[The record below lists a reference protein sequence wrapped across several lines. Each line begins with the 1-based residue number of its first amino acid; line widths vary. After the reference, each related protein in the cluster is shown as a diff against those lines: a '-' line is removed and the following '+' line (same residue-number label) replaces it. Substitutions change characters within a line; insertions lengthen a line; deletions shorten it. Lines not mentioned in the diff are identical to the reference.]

1 VSQPSQRSAVL
12 RRLLRA
18 VPIAIVVVAVTVLF
32 FAPSAEGRVRPPA
45 VPDPGTWPMVS
56 LVGLFV
62 LATVVPA
69 SVVVLVLR
77 RRY

>member
-1 VSQPSQRSAVL
+1 MSPLV

-32 FAPSAEGRVRPPA
+32 FAPSAEGRARPAA
-45 VPDPGTWPMVS
+45 VPPSEWPMVS
-56 LVGLFV
+56 LVALAV
-62 LATVVPA
+62 LALVVPTGA
-69 SVVVLVLR
+69 VVLFLR

>member
-1 VSQPSQRSAVL
+1 MSQSSQRSAVL

-18 VPIAIVVVAVTVLF
+18 VPIAIVVVVVTVLF
-32 FAPSAEGRVRPPA
+32 FAPSAEGRARPA
-45 VPDPGTWPMVS
+45 VPDPAGWPTVS
-56 LVGLFV
+56 LIALFV
-62 LATVVPA
+62 LAAVIPA